1 MHSQLWDFNEN
12 KNYIN
17 FNGYK
22 VLNLPNYKKAAEI
35 LEDLDTLIVKA
46 FIHLELTFKPRPPEI
61 QLLLYTPFKLQE
73 MQLIKDQLEYKFE
86 GLNKPKNVHKTNK
99 IEIGE
104 DKKLRAK
111 NRLIFLTLRDSHG
124 RFKSYKSIVKLLAH
138 ELTHT
143 ALNHV
148 TWRDDDHGPKFD
160 KYNKIILN
168 SLLI

>member
-1 MHSQLWDFNEN
+1 MHSQLWDFDEN

-17 FNGYK
+17 YNGYK
-22 VLNLPNYKKAAEI
+22 VLSLPNYQKSAKI
-35 LEDLDTLIVKA
+35 LESLDTLIIKA
-46 FIHLELTFKPRPPEI
+46 FIHLELSFKPRPPEI
-61 QLLLYTPFKLQE
+61 KLLLDTPFKLQE

-86 GLNKPKNVHKTNK
+86 GLNKPKNVHRTNK

-111 NRLIFLTLRDSHG
+111 SRLIFLTLRDSNG
-124 RFKSYKSIVKLLAH
+124 KFKSYSTIVKLLAH

>member
-1 MHSQLWDFNEN
+1 MYSHLWDFDEN

-17 FNGYK
+17 YNGYK
-22 VLNLPNYKKAAEI
+22 VLNLPGYERAARI
-35 LEDLDTLIVKA
+35 LENLDTIIIKG

-61 QLLLYTPFKLQE
+61 QLLLDTPFKLQE
-73 MQLIKDQLEYKFE
+73 MQLVKDQLEYKFD

-111 NRLIFLTLRDSHG
+111 NRIIFLTLRNTNG

-148 TWRDDDHGPKFD
+148 TWRDDDHGSKFNM
-160 KYNKIILN
+160 YNKIIYE
-168 SLLI
+168 SLTV